1 MKKTLISLA
10 VVVLVVPQIAL
21 ASWWNPISWF
31 RKQPA
36 KTATQES
43 SVKTA
48 TSTAS
53 EIENLQKRIDDL
65 KKQQPVVPA
74 TTASVIKKKTE
85 KLASPAD
92 NSETI
97 KAQVRAQVEVVLKA
111 KVDQEA
117 LIAKQK
123 ADEQS
128 RIDLVNAQL
137 SRQLAEQAELNKL
150 QVAKAAEVARVKA
163 AQDAEKEA
171 LRQEEQRVTQLAATL
186 KQEKLNAVNKK
197 IADLNA
203 KYLVDLKAIND
214 SVIGRGITSAGLA
227 PQITALNR
235 QYDQDYAA
243 LTVEYQQIQYSN

>member
-31 RKQPA
+31 RKQPT

-85 KLASPAD
+85 KLAPPAD

-97 KAQVRAQVEVVLKA
+97 KAQVQAQVEVALKA
-111 KVDQEA
+111 KADQEA

-128 RIDLVNAQL
+128 RIDLANAQL
-137 SRQLAEQAELNKL
+137 ARQLAEQAEITRIQLVN
-150 QVAKAAEVARVKA
+150 
-163 AQDAEKEA
+163 AQATRDAELLAQQQA
-171 LRQEEQRVTQLAATL
+171 LQI
-186 KQEKLNAVNKK
+186 KKDKLNAINRQ

-203 KYLVDLKAIND
+203 KYAVDFAEA
-214 SVIGRGITSAGLA
+214 GRSGSTVGFAEGVQRRVTS
-227 PQITALNR
+227 
-235 QYDQDYAA
+235 QYNIDYATLVA
-243 LTVEYQQIQYSN
+243 QYQQIQYSN